1 MAWRDSRASRQR
13 LLLFVSSIT
22 LGVAALMAISSFGVN
37 LRQGLDYQAK
47 TLLGADLVIRARQP
61 FNDAAEQLF
70 AEKGFAETSLRL
82 ITSKAGVNLAAVN
95 YHFGSKKALIQAV
108 FSRFLGPFC
117 LSLDR
122 ELERR
127 QAKPDVKPTLEELL
141 EILVEQ
147 ALVVQPRSG
156 NDLSIFMRL
165 LGLAFSQS
173 QGHLRR
179 YLEDM
184 YGKVFRRYML
194 LVNEAAPRI
203 PPIEL
208 FWRVHFMLGAAA
220 FSMSGIKALRAI
232 AETDFGVNTS
242 IEQVMRL
249 MVPFL
254 AAGMRAE
261 SGVTDEA
268 MAAAQL
274 RPRSKSTPALA
285 KA

>member
-1 MAWRDSRASRQR
+1 MALSETVERI
-13 LLLFVSSIT
+13 L
-22 LGVAALMAISSFGVN
+22 
-37 LRQGLDYQAK
+37 
-47 TLLGADLVIRARQP
+47 
-61 FNDAAEQLF
+61 DAAELLF

-117 LSLDR
+117 SSLEQELDR
-122 ELERR
+122 RQGQLE
-127 QAKPDVKPTLEELL
+127 QKASLEELL
-141 EILVEQ
+141 GILVEQ
-147 ALVVQPRSG
+147 ALAVKPRIG

-184 YGKVFRRYML
+184 YGKVFRRYMS
-194 LVNEAAPRI
+194 LVHESVPHI

-232 AETDFGVNTS
+232 AETDFAVNTS

-261 SGVTDEA
+261 TGLNDATLAS
-268 MAAAQL
+268 AQL
-274 RPRSKSTPALA
+274 KPRSKSSSLVA
-285 KA
+285 KV

>member
-1 MAWRDSRASRQR
+1 MAQSETVERI
-13 LLLFVSSIT
+13 L
-22 LGVAALMAISSFGVN
+22 
-37 LRQGLDYQAK
+37 
-47 TLLGADLVIRARQP
+47 
-61 FNDAAEQLF
+61 DAAEQLF

-117 LSLDR
+117 VSLERELDR
-122 ELERR
+122 R
-127 QAKPDVKPTLEELL
+127 QTKPEKASLEELL
-141 EILVEQ
+141 EMLVEQ
-147 ALVVQPRSG
+147 ALAVKPRSG

-184 YGKVFRRYML
+184 YGKVFRRYL
-194 LVNEAAPRI
+194 LLLHEAAPRI
-203 PPIEL
+203 PPLEL
-208 FWRVHFMLGAAA
+208 FWRVHFMLGAAS

-232 AETDFGVNTS
+232 AETDFGVDTS

-254 AAGMRAE
+254 AAAMRAE
-261 SGVTDEA
+261 TGVSDETLA
-268 MAAAQL
+268 TAQL
-274 RPRSKSTPALA
+274 LPRAKSTVA

>member
-1 MAWRDSRASRQR
+1 MAQSETVERI
-13 LLLFVSSIT
+13 L
-22 LGVAALMAISSFGVN
+22 
-37 LRQGLDYQAK
+37 
-47 TLLGADLVIRARQP
+47 
-61 FNDAAEQLF
+61 DAAEQLF

-117 LSLDR
+117 ASLEK
-122 ELERR
+122 ELDRR
-127 QAKPDVKPTLEELL
+127 QAKTDAPRASLEELL
-141 EILVEQ
+141 EL
-147 ALVVQPRSG
+147 LVVQAMAVKPRSG

-173 QGHLRR
+173 QGHLRK
-179 YLEDM
+179 YLEEV
-184 YGKVFRRYML
+184 YGKVFRRFML
-194 LVNEAAPRI
+194 LVNEAAPRL

-220 FSMSGIKALRAI
+220 FSMSGIKALRAM

-254 AAGMRAE
+254 AAGMRAD
-261 SGVTDEA
+261 SGVSDPSLA
-268 MAAAQL
+268 GAQL
-274 RPRSKSTPALA
+274 KPRSKSATPA

>member
-1 MAWRDSRASRQR
+1 MAQSETVERI
-13 LLLFVSSIT
+13 L
-22 LGVAALMAISSFGVN
+22 
-37 LRQGLDYQAK
+37 
-47 TLLGADLVIRARQP
+47 
-61 FNDAAEQLF
+61 DAAEQLF

-117 LSLDR
+117 TSLER
-122 ELERR
+122 ELDRR
-127 QAKPDVKPTLEELL
+127 QAKSEAPASLEELL
-141 EILVEQ
+141 ELLVEQ
-147 ALVVQPRSG
+147 ALVVKPRSG

-173 QGHLRR
+173 QGHLRK
-179 YLEDM
+179 YLEEV

-194 LVNEAAPRI
+194 LVNETAPRI

-220 FSMSGIKALRAI
+220 FSMSGIKALRAM
-232 AETDFGVNTS
+232 AETDFGVHTS
-242 IEQVMRL
+242 IEQVMRM

-261 SGVTDEA
+261 SGVNDPTL
-268 MAAAQL
+268 AAAQL
-274 RPRSKSTPALA
+274 KPRNKSSNSPA

>member
-1 MAWRDSRASRQR
+1 MAQSETVERI
-13 LLLFVSSIT
+13 L
-22 LGVAALMAISSFGVN
+22 
-37 LRQGLDYQAK
+37 
-47 TLLGADLVIRARQP
+47 
-61 FNDAAEQLF
+61 DAAEQLF

-117 LSLDR
+117 QSLER
-122 ELERR
+122 ELDRR
-127 QAKPDVKPTLEELL
+127 QAKPEGKTSLEELL
-141 EILVEQ
+141 IMLVEQ
-147 ALVVQPRSG
+147 ALAVKPRSG

-184 YGKVFRRYML
+184 YGKVFRRYLVL
-194 LVNEAAPRI
+194 LHEAAPRI
-203 PPIEL
+203 PPLEL
-208 FWRVHFMLGAAA
+208 FWRVHFMLGAAS

-232 AETDFGVNTS
+232 AENDFGVDTS

-254 AAGMRAE
+254 AAGMRSETA
-261 SGVTDEA
+261 VIDEA
-268 MAAAQL
+268 LASAQLKPRAKVAAA
-274 RPRSKSTPALA
+274 A

>member
-1 MAWRDSRASRQR
+1 MAQSETVERI
-13 LLLFVSSIT
+13 L
-22 LGVAALMAISSFGVN
+22 
-37 LRQGLDYQAK
+37 
-47 TLLGADLVIRARQP
+47 
-61 FNDAAEQLF
+61 DAAEQLF

-117 LSLDR
+117 VSLERELDR
-122 ELERR
+122 R
-127 QAKPDVKPTLEELL
+127 QGKPDKVSLEELL
-141 EILVEQ
+141 EMLVEQ
-147 ALVVQPRSG
+147 ALAVKPRSG

-173 QGHLRR
+173 QGHLRK
-179 YLEDM
+179 YLEEV

-194 LVNEAAPRI
+194 LLNEVAPKL
-203 PPIEL
+203 PPLEI

-232 AETDFGVNTS
+232 AENDFGVDTS

-261 SGVTDEA
+261 SGLSDEA
-268 MAAAQL
+268 LATAQFK
-274 RPRSKSTPALA
+274 PRTKSQVAA
-285 KA
+285 KAV

>member
-1 MAWRDSRASRQR
+1 MAQSETVERI
-13 LLLFVSSIT
+13 L
-22 LGVAALMAISSFGVN
+22 
-37 LRQGLDYQAK
+37 
-47 TLLGADLVIRARQP
+47 
-61 FNDAAEQLF
+61 DAAEQLF
-70 AEKGFAETSLRL
+70 AEKGFSETSLRL
-82 ITSKAGVNLAAVN
+82 ITSKAAVNLAAVN

-117 LSLDR
+117 VSLDR
-122 ELERR
+122 ELDRR
-127 QAKPDVKPTLEELL
+127 QGKPDSKPTLEQLL
-141 EILVEQ
+141 EILVDQ
-147 ALVVQPRSG
+147 SLAVSPRSD

-194 LVNEAAPRI
+194 LVNDAAPHI
-203 PPIEL
+203 PPLEL

-232 AETDFGVNTS
+232 GETDFGVNTS

-254 AAGMRAE
+254 AAGMRADT
-261 SGVTDEA
+261 GVTD
-268 MAAAQL
+268 
-274 RPRSKSTPALA
+274 PALA
-285 KA
+285 NALLKPRIKAAPQAFK